1 MFKEDELARRVRA
14 RLHSALAIPLTWSSM
29 KLRLDEN
36 GRKSSQ
42 RVDKSRRE
50 RLDEAVGWAH
60 GAWKVDVLSAARR
73 SIDENE
79 RKSFPIDERVEKQEE
94 NPHRCWARD

>member
-60 GAWKVDVLSAARR
+60 GAWKVDVDVRGKT
-73 SIDENE
+73 I
-79 RKSFPIDERVEKQEE
+79 
-94 NPHRCWARD
+94 HR